1 MDLQTLITLIVG
13 IVLLILGAEA
23 MVRGA
28 SRLAIGL
35 GISPL
40 LVGLTV
46 VAFSTGS
53 PELAVG
59 IRSALAGQADIALGN
74 VVGSNILNVLLVL
87 GASAVIIPLS
97 VNPKIVRVDVP
108 IMVGAS
114 LLVLLFSLDGSILP
128 LEGAVLFLGMILYTL
143 FAIVQSRRESS
154 TGRAE
159 YEEEFGTAPSR
170 RARDIAISIALVI
183 AGLVLLVLGAQWMVD
198 GATAIARAL
207 GVSELIIGL
216 TVVAIGTSLPEIVTS
231 IIAAARGQ
239 RDIAVGNVVG
249 SNIFNLFAVLGLT
262 ACVAPGGVNVAA
274 SALRFDMP
282 VMLAVAVACFP
293 VFINHAR
300 IERWEGA
307 LFLGYYVAYTFYLI
321 LDAAHPEALRLYSGV
336 MITFTLSLCMLTLF
350 VIGRNYLRRKPQR

>member
-1 MDLQTLITLIVG
+1 MELLTLILLVAG

-28 SRLAIGL
+28 TRLAIGL
-35 GISPL
+35 GVSPL

-59 IRSALAGQADIALGN
+59 IQSALAGQADIALGN

-97 VNPKIVRVDVP
+97 VHPKIVRVDVP

-114 LLVLLFSLDGSILP
+114 LLVLLFSLDGNIAP
-128 LEGAVLFLGMILYTL
+128 LEGAALFAGMLLYTG
-143 FAIVQSRRESS
+143 FAIVQSRRES
-154 TGRAE
+154 RAAQAE
-159 YEEEFGTAPSR
+159 YEEEFGAPRSQ
-170 RARDIAISIALVI
+170 RARDIAGSVALVLI
-183 AGLVLLVLGAQWMVD
+183 GLVMLVIGARWMVD

-249 SNIFNLFAVLGLT
+249 SNIFNLFAVLGVT
-262 ACVAPGGVNVAA
+262 AIVAPGGVNVAA
-274 SALRFDMP
+274 SALRFDLP
-282 VMLAVAVACFP
+282 VMFAVAVACFP

-307 LFLGYYVAYTFYLI
+307 LFLGYYVAYTFYLV
-321 LDAAHPEALRLYSGV
+321 LDAIHPESLRLYGGV
-336 MITFTLSLCMLTLF
+336 MIAFTLSLSVVTLL
-350 VIGRNYLRRKPQR
+350 VIVRNRLRRRARV

>member
-1 MDLQTLITLIVG
+1 MGPLTFVLLIAG

-28 SRLAIGL
+28 TRLAIGL
-35 GISPL
+35 GVSPL

-59 IRSALAGQADIALGN
+59 IQSALAGSADIALGN

-87 GASAVIIPLS
+87 GASALIIPLS
-97 VNPKIVRVDVP
+97 VHPKIVRVDVP

-114 LLVLLFSLDGSILP
+114 LLVLLFSLDGNIAP
-128 LEGAVLFLGMILYTL
+128 LEGALMFAGMLLYTG
-143 FAIVQSRRESS
+143 FAVLQSRRES
-154 TGRAE
+154 RAAQKE
-159 YEEEFGTAPSR
+159 YEAEFSAPRSNR
-170 RARDIAISIALVI
+170 LRDLAGSIALVVI
-183 AGLVLLVLGAQWMVD
+183 GLVLLVIGSGWMVD

-231 IIAAARGQ
+231 IVAAMRGQ

-249 SNIFNLFAVLGLT
+249 SNIFNLLAVLGLT
-262 ACVAPGGVNVAA
+262 ALIAPAGVNVAA

-282 VMLAVAVACFP
+282 VMFAVAVACFP

-307 LFLGYYVAYTFYLI
+307 LFLGYYVAYTLYLV
-321 LDAAHPEALRLYSGV
+321 LDAIHPESLRLYSGV
-336 MITFTLSLCMLTLF
+336 MIAFTLSLFAVTLF
-350 VIGRNYLRRKPQR
+350 VIVRNRLRRRRR

>member
-1 MDLQTLITLIVG
+1 MDLLTFILLVAG

-28 SRLAIGL
+28 TRLAIGL
-35 GISPL
+35 GVSPL

-59 IRSALAGQADIALGN
+59 IQSALAGQADIALGN
-74 VVGSNILNVLLVL
+74 VVGSNILNVLVVL

-97 VNPKIVRVDVP
+97 VHPKIVRVDVP

-114 LLVLLFSLDGSILP
+114 LLVLLFSLDGNIAP
-128 LEGAVLFLGMILYTL
+128 LEGAALFAGMLLYTG
-143 FAIVQSRRESS
+143 FAIVQSRHESHLVQE
-154 TGRAE
+154 E
-159 YEEEFGTAPSR
+159 YEAEFGTPRSQ
-170 RARDIAISIALVI
+170 RARDIAGSVALVLV
-183 AGLVLLVLGAQWMVD
+183 GLVMLVMGARWMVD

-216 TVVAIGTSLPEIVTS
+216 TVVSIGTSLPEIVTS

-262 ACVAPGGVNVAA
+262 SLVAPGGVNVAA
-274 SALRFDMP
+274 SALRFDLP
-282 VMLAVAVACFP
+282 VMLAVAVACLP
-293 VFINHAR
+293 VFFYRAR

-336 MITFTLSLCMLTLF
+336 MIAFTLSLSVVTLF
-350 VIGRNYLRRKPQR
+350 AIVRNRLRRRSRG